1 MIYQL
6 EFRTD
11 DTGGPVA
18 PGQLKVMPSGPAG
31 SAATAL
37 LALEPRITFLVH
49 GFNVNREKGQEGLGN
64 LARFL
69 DSALGAAVVSV
80 LWPGDHWIG
89 PLSYPF
95 EGRDAD
101 DTAAMFARF
110 VEDVVRPGIPLSFVT
125 HSLGARVAMETIKAL
140 PADAYPIDQVC
151 LMAPAIDDFSL
162 ASLNDYRAQVERSG
176 RVAVL
181 SSKEDE
187 VLRFAYP
194 AGDLLQAFIYWDD
207 IAGAALGYRGPKPHD
222 PGGPVPDKVLHEAID
237 AARNS
242 DHEDY
247 VPEFSPGGADL
258 LKKRHRNQ
266 ISAAEFADKVIA
278 RRPDP
283 DYV

>member
-6 EFRTD
+6 EFRKD
-11 DTGGPVA
+11 NTGGPVV
-18 PGQLKVMPSGPAG
+18 PGQLKAMPDGPSGPA
-31 SAATAL
+31 AAAL

-49 GFNVNREKGQEGLGN
+49 GFNVNRKEGQKGLGN

-69 DSALGAAVVSV
+69 DAALGAAVVSV
-80 LWPGDHWIG
+80 LWPGDHWTGAI
-89 PLSYPF
+89 SYPF

-101 DTAAMFARF
+101 DTAAEFARF
-110 VEDVVRPGIPLSFVT
+110 VGDVVRRGTSLSFVT

-140 PADAYPIDQVC
+140 PGDAYPVDQVC

-162 ASLNDYRAQVERSG
+162 ASLNNYRAQVESCR

-181 SSKEDE
+181 SSREDE

-194 AGDLLQAFIYWDD
+194 AGDLLQAFVFWDD
-207 IAGAALGYRGPKPHD
+207 IAGSALGYRGPKSHD
-222 PGGPVPDKVLHEAID
+222 PGGPVPGNVIHKAIAD
-237 AARNS
+237 GRNS

-247 VPEFSPGGADL
+247 IPEFPPGGKDPDD
-258 LKKRHRNQ
+258 KSQCNQ
-266 ISAAEFADKVIA
+266 ESAAEFADQVIG